1 MEIQRYLEYVNTLKY
16 EQEPDYEHIRKL
28 FRDGLKRRGCT
39 DDGKNVKLTSGQ
51 ASPPSATASTELCN
65 GHDKVE
71 SETRDNASRKK
82 SGARVRNC
90 VCSVLVSVERC
101 LGSRL
106 LKSNMNNILIM

>member
-39 DDGKNVKLTSGQ
+39 DDGKNVKFTSGQ
-51 ASPPSATASTELCN
+51 ASPLSATALTELCN
-65 GHDKVE
+65 GRDKVE
-71 SETRDNASRKK
+71 NETKDKKNASRKE

-90 VCSVLVSVERC
+90 VCSVFSVSWKDVWDQ
-101 LGSRL
+101 GY
-106 LKSNMNNILIM
+106 